1 MNKRTLVVDQLYN
14 LAAGFL
20 YALSIC
26 YFARG
31 SDFAPGGISGL
42 ALIVNY
48 LWHLPVGIT
57 TLVFNLPLVA
67 LSIRFVGRAFLA
79 KSLVSMVWC
88 TVFQDVVFARV
99 GCYTGDPLVAA
110 LFAGVTWG
118 FALALLYMRGSSS
131 GGTDFLTMSIKV
143 LRPHLSI
150 GAVTGGIDLVVILL
164 GWPVFGTVDSV
175 LYGLVTTVITSL
187 VIDKVMYGSS
197 SSKMLTIITTKGQE
211 IADEISRECE
221 RGSTMLKAIGTYTP
235 TPSGRCSSA
244 SAPGPRSTASAPPPT
259 ASTPAAWSWSRR
271 RAKCT
276 ARALL
281 TPARPLLFYNTRRLF
296 SMNFGSALEQVH
308 RRAPLVDCITNFVT
322 VNDCANI
329 LLAVGGSP
337 TMASDIREVQETAA
351 AASALLCNLGAIDK
365 VESMILGGQAANRA
379 GKPVVFDPVGAG
391 NTSLRRAE
399 SARLLDAVQFAVI
412 RGNASEIR
420 ALAQRRAA
428 GSGVDVSDAD
438 QITEKTLPRTVA
450 SARALAVQT
459 GAVVAVSG
467 PIDVLTDGSETILLH
482 NGCATMSRVTGSG
495 CMLTALMGA
504 FCGAMPGQ
512 PFAAACAAAATMG
525 VAGELAEA
533 RRLAHG
539 TGNATFRTDLIDAV
553 FNLTP
558 AQLDASVR
566 WESYSK

>member
-1 MNKRTLVVDQLYN
+1 
-14 LAAGFL
+14 
-20 YALSIC
+20 
-26 YFARG
+26 
-31 SDFAPGGISGL
+31 
-42 ALIVNY
+42 
-48 LWHLPVGIT
+48 
-57 TLVFNLPLVA
+57 
-67 LSIRFVGRAFLA
+67 
-79 KSLVSMVWC
+79 
-88 TVFQDVVFARV
+88 
-99 GCYTGDPLVAA
+99 
-110 LFAGVTWG
+110 
-118 FALALLYMRGSSS
+118 
-131 GGTDFLTMSIKV
+131 
-143 LRPHLSI
+143 
-150 GAVTGGIDLVVILL
+150 
-164 GWPVFGTVDSV
+164 
-175 LYGLVTTVITSL
+175 
-187 VIDKVMYGSS
+187 
-197 SSKMLTIITTKGQE
+197 
-211 IADEISRECE
+211 
-221 RGSTMLKAIGTYTP
+221 
-235 TPSGRCSSA
+235 
-244 SAPGPRSTASAPPPT
+244 
-259 ASTPAAWSWSRR
+259 
-271 RAKCT
+271 
-276 ARALL
+276 
-281 TPARPLLFYNTRRLF
+281 
-296 SMNFGSALEQVH
+296 MNFGSALEQVH

-467 PIDVLTDGSETILLH
+467 PIDVLTDGRETVLLH

-512 PFAAACAAAATMG
+512 PFAAACASRASASASSAAWTASPAASSASSNSG
-525 VAGELAEA
+525 IPEA
-533 RRLAHG
+533 SERMRRLRSRAPASLEG
-539 TGNATFRTDLIDAV
+539 TVPTWTRPSGSTTTPSSAT
-553 FNLTP
+553 
-558 AQLDASVR
+558 
-566 WESYSK
+566 

>member
-1 MNKRTLVVDQLYN
+1 
-14 LAAGFL
+14 
-20 YALSIC
+20 
-26 YFARG
+26 
-31 SDFAPGGISGL
+31 
-42 ALIVNY
+42 
-48 LWHLPVGIT
+48 
-57 TLVFNLPLVA
+57 
-67 LSIRFVGRAFLA
+67 
-79 KSLVSMVWC
+79 
-88 TVFQDVVFARV
+88 
-99 GCYTGDPLVAA
+99 
-110 LFAGVTWG
+110 
-118 FALALLYMRGSSS
+118 
-131 GGTDFLTMSIKV
+131 
-143 LRPHLSI
+143 
-150 GAVTGGIDLVVILL
+150 
-164 GWPVFGTVDSV
+164 
-175 LYGLVTTVITSL
+175 
-187 VIDKVMYGSS
+187 
-197 SSKMLTIITTKGQE
+197 
-211 IADEISRECE
+211 
-221 RGSTMLKAIGTYTP
+221 
-235 TPSGRCSSA
+235 
-244 SAPGPRSTASAPPPT
+244 
-259 ASTPAAWSWSRR
+259 
-271 RAKCT
+271 
-276 ARALL
+276 
-281 TPARPLLFYNTRRLF
+281 
-296 SMNFGSALEQVH
+296 MNFGFALEQVH

-467 PIDVLTDGSETILLH
+467 PIDVLTDGRETILLH

-566 WESYSK
+566 WESYST